1 MCRNA
6 DGAGADFFLKELT
19 DSTATSASTAPST
32 SRRVW
37 FALLM
42 AAVGGGFAALR
53 ISLMPG
59 PADFAPVW
67 YGAHSLLHHINPY
80 TTFGPGL
87 SFNYDW
93 HLYYPATAFVAALP
107 LGMLSEAQAAIIFAE
122 LAAGLLAFAVTRDS
136 WDRAWI
142 FFSASFITAARA
154 SQWSPLM
161 GAAFL
166 LPALG
171 FVLVCKPNIG
181 LSIGAST
188 DSSKTLRVALIGG
201 ALLVVISL
209 ALLPT
214 WPLDWWHSVQT
225 GSELNA
231 PITRAAG
238 FLIALALLRWRQ
250 PEARLLF
257 AFACVPQTSSWYETL
272 VPLLVARTKRE
283 MQVMV
288 FASGVGYI
296 MQIVLLSRQ
305 REIATTD
312 IGILIVVFIYL
323 PALAIVL
330 RRPNEGPLP
339 AWMRFFRRS
348 V

>member
-1 MCRNA
+1 MTEA
-6 DGAGADFFLKELT
+6 A
-19 DSTATSASTAPST
+19 ATSAITAPST
-32 SRRVW
+32 ARRVW

-42 AAVGGGFAALR
+42 AAIGGAFAAARVNL
-53 ISLMPG
+53 SPG
-59 PADFAPVW
+59 PSDFAPVW
-67 YGAHSLLHHINPY
+67 YGAHALLNRVNPY

-87 SFNYDW
+87 AFNYDW
-93 HLYYPATAFVAALP
+93 HLYYPGTAFVAALP
-107 LGMLSEAQAAIIFAE
+107 LGLLSEEQAAVAFAA
-122 LAAGLLAFAVTRDS
+122 LAAGLLAFAVTRDN
-136 WDRAWI
+136 WDRSWI

-161 GAAFL
+161 GAAFF

-171 FVLVCKPNIG
+171 FVLVCKPNLG
-181 LSIGAST
+181 LAIGAST
-188 DSSKTLRVALIGG
+188 DSTKTLSVALIGA
-201 ALLVVISL
+201 ALLLIVSL

-214 WPLDWWHSVQT
+214 WPLDWWRSVQT

-238 FLIALALLRWRQ
+238 FLIALALLRWKQ

-257 AFACVPQTSSWYETL
+257 AVACVPQTSSWYETL

-296 MQIVLLSRQ
+296 MQIVLLTRQ
-305 REIATTD
+305 NEIATTD

-330 RRPNEGPLP
+330 RRPNEGTLP
-339 AWMRFFRRS
+339 VWMPFRRRS
-348 V
+348 F

>member
-1 MCRNA
+1 
-6 DGAGADFFLKELT
+6 
-19 DSTATSASTAPST
+19 
-32 SRRVW
+32 
-37 FALLM
+37 M
-42 AAVGGGFAALR
+42 AAIGGGFAVLR
-53 ISLMPG
+53 ISLSPG
-59 PADFAPVW
+59 PSDFAPVW
-67 YGAHSLLHHINPY
+67 YGAHALLHRVNPY

-87 SFNYDW
+87 AFNYDW
-93 HLYYPATAFVAALP
+93 HLYYPAAAFVAALP
-107 LGMLSEAQAAIIFAE
+107 LGLLAEEPAAIAFAA

-136 WDRAWI
+136 WDRIWI

-161 GAAFL
+161 AAAFF

-171 FVLVCKPNIG
+171 FVLVCKPNLG
-181 LSIGAST
+181 LAIGAST
-188 DSSKTLRVALIGG
+188 ASTKTLRVALIGG

-209 ALLPT
+209 VLLPT
-214 WPLDWWHSVQT
+214 WPLYWWRDVQT

-231 PITRAAG
+231 PIIRPAG

-257 AFACVPQTSSWYETL
+257 AVACVPQTSSWYETL
-272 VPLLVARTKRE
+272 LPLLVARTKRE

-288 FASGVGYI
+288 FASGVGYL
-296 MQIVLLSRQ
+296 MQIVLLNEK

-312 IGILIVVFIYL
+312 IGILIVVLIYL

-330 RRPNEGPLP
+330 RRPNEGDLP

-348 V
+348 F